1 MIPLEDQYLVLA
13 LRLELSLQF
22 GNLPE
27 ILKSLSLLLDLW
39 SAAECELEYDV
50 NEDSS
55 VVNEGSEPTVVS
67 TKSLKAA
74 PVVEQLRRIAAI
86 NKNHQLLNDGEEI
99 VSLEAFSV
107 PTL

>member
-1 MIPLEDQYLVLA
+1 M
-13 LRLELSLQF
+13 
-22 GNLPE
+22 
-27 ILKSLSLLLDLW
+27 DLW
-39 SAAECELEYDV
+39 SAAECEFEYDV
-50 NEDSS
+50 NEVSS

-74 PVVEQLRRIAAI
+74 SVVEQLRRIAAI
-86 NKNHQLLNDGEEI
+86 NKNHRLLNDSEEL